1 MGQPCATTTPART
14 SVASPRTRRTRR
26 RSASNAR
33 STHGQ
38 LVDTRASN
46 ARQTTTQPTSRQLP
60 ELSGRA
66 PTGRSFT
73 TAECRYRIGYISTR
87 KAQGQ
92 IMGAV
97 TEPSTA
103 WTIFRICQFAVGSA
117 RWPCTLPRRPK
128 QQLWKHGQ
136 RWWEVTGLIWHVVE
150 FPMERER

>member
-1 MGQPCATTTPART
+1 
-14 SVASPRTRRTRR
+14 
-26 RSASNAR
+26 
-33 STHGQ
+33 
-38 LVDTRASN
+38 
-46 ARQTTTQPTSRQLP
+46 
-60 ELSGRA
+60 
-66 PTGRSFT
+66 
-73 TAECRYRIGYISTR
+73 
-87 KAQGQ
+87 
-92 IMGAV
+92 MGAV